1 MKYSFKKSLKTLFVV
16 SLVLVFLPRVEA
28 QKKKIIHIGNS
39 IGFSVVP
46 SLHGR
51 FMKLEGGSQQFKDS
65 LRKADKMKSNIGFGI
80 NYRFKTGRDWYVTT
94 GIYFS
99 NMGFVR
105 VKDRVNFL
113 DTIHPNMPQ
122 SQTVIADDLQFDK
135 EIRYYNNYRFLEF
148 PVLFGKEM
156 TPQRMKLGEVKLS
169 WYFGGSIGGMIQH
182 DIDIE
187 FRGFSPYG
195 YSEYTMRQTDLAP
208 LIMNVSAIVGGRIE
222 VDVYPKV
229 KLFIQPQIKKHVFFA
244 SYGNEK
250 HHLYSLSSEVGLVYD
265 LEKDKEKK
273 K

>member
-1 MKYSFKKSLKTLFVV
+1 MKYSFRKTIKSLLAFTAILGF
-16 SLVLVFLPRVEA
+16 SLHVEA
-28 QKKKIIHIGNS
+28 QKKDIIHTKSS

-51 FMKLEGGSQQFKDS
+51 FMKMDDASPQLRDS
-65 LRKADKMKSNIGFGI
+65 LRKADKMKSNIGFGLH
-80 NYRFKTGRDWYVTT
+80 YRFLTGKDWYVTT
-94 GIYFS
+94 GVYYS

-135 EIRYYNNYRFLEF
+135 EIRYYNNYHFIEF
-148 PVLFGKEM
+148 PVLFGKDM
-156 TPQRMKLGEVKLS
+156 TPQRMKLGDVKLS
-169 WYFGGSIGGMIQH
+169 WYLGGSIGGMVQH

-195 YSEYTMRQTDLAP
+195 YNNYKMRNTELIP
-208 LIMNVSAIVGGRIE
+208 LIMNLSAIVGGRIE

-229 KLFIQPQIKKHVFFA
+229 KLFVQPQIKKHVFFA
-244 SYGNEK
+244 SYGIEK
-250 HHLYSLSSEVGLVYD
+250 HHLYTLSSEIGLNYS
-265 LEKDKEKK
+265 LEKEKK